1 MVLTAQDANR
11 IKQGIHIK
19 GVNFTLT
26 AVKLKSN
33 DGEYT
38 TMAEDLFDWK
48 NMLLSGATQGLSCIV
63 GLKAYGGVGWYWPEK
78 VDLSGYGC
86 VVIELLQPAAEMLT
100 VQLLYDQKGVKRQNI
115 IKGSTRCKLLLN
127 TTHKNVYSLNIISEK
142 AQTVAIGSVNL
153 TDKQGNVVP
162 TSIDEQSILAS
173 RILSVEYYNT
183 AGVRLNLP
191 QPGINI
197 VKINL
202 EGGRVIVRKELKCKK
217 CYALGIPVTIIIS
230 IIKNLEWWFP
240 TIAILYCLAFLWAS
254 LWIHKNLSKDT
265 LYAEDVLSATK
276 KVKRFKQQ
284 YQRYNYVSYI
294 SAVILIGLYTP
305 TVYHS
310 WSNPEQGAVMVVLLW
325 VIVAIMLI

>member
-1 MVLTAQDANR
+1 MKMKSFLSALLLLVVIKAGATETTVWQGSKKFTSWSDVLNIEGSKLNKVNADDVLHLSIQASAGAQLQLSWGSSWTCFDGLEHKDINGDFEMVITAQDVNR
-11 IKQGIHIK
+11 IKQGIHVK

-48 NMLLSGATQGLSCIV
+48 NMLLSGATQGKSCVV
-63 GLKAYGGVGWYWPEK
+63 GLKAYGGAGWYWPEK
-78 VDLSGYGC
+78 VDLSGYGS

-100 VQLLYDQKGVKRQNI
+100 VQLLYDEKGVKRQNI
-115 IKGSTRCKLLLN
+115 IKGGTQCKLLLN
-127 TTHKNVYSLNIISEK
+127 TTHKNVSSLNIISEK

-162 TSIDEQSILAS
+162 TFIDEQSILAS

-183 AGVRLNLP
+183 SGVRLNLP

-202 EGGRVIVRKELKCKK
+202 EGGRVIVRKELK
-217 CYALGIPVTIIIS
+217 
-230 IIKNLEWWFP
+230 
-240 TIAILYCLAFLWAS
+240 
-254 LWIHKNLSKDT
+254 
-265 LYAEDVLSATK
+265 
-276 KVKRFKQQ
+276 
-284 YQRYNYVSYI
+284 
-294 SAVILIGLYTP
+294 
-305 TVYHS
+305 
-310 WSNPEQGAVMVVLLW
+310 
-325 VIVAIMLI
+325 

>member
-1 MVLTAQDANR
+1 MKMKSFLSALLLLVVIKAGATETTVWQGSKKFTSWSDVLNIDGSKLNKVNADDVLHLSIQASAGAQLQLSWGSSWTCFDGLEHKDINGDFEMVITAQDVNR

-48 NMLLSGATQGLSCIV
+48 NMLPSGASQGQSCIV

-78 VDLSGYGC
+78 VDLSGFKSDN
-86 VVIELLQPAAEMLT
+86 VRDLKW
-100 VQLLYDQKGVKRQNI
+100 QLLYDEKGVKRQNI
-115 IKGSTRCKLLLN
+115 IKGGTQCKLPLN
-127 TTHKNVYSLNIISEK
+127 TTHKNVSSLNIISEK

-162 TSIDEQSILAS
+162 TCIDEQSILAS

-191 QPGINI
+191 QAGINI

-202 EGGRVIVRKELKCKK
+202 EGGRVIVRKELK
-217 CYALGIPVTIIIS
+217 
-230 IIKNLEWWFP
+230 
-240 TIAILYCLAFLWAS
+240 
-254 LWIHKNLSKDT
+254 
-265 LYAEDVLSATK
+265 
-276 KVKRFKQQ
+276 
-284 YQRYNYVSYI
+284 
-294 SAVILIGLYTP
+294 
-305 TVYHS
+305 
-310 WSNPEQGAVMVVLLW
+310 
-325 VIVAIMLI
+325 